1 MAAAA
6 ASKKLKQQ
14 QVQQQKQTLISQ
26 EESECLAELAKQFGI
41 TDLKLE
47 DLKNPQSALMK
58 LIRGERRQIQEEVI
72 YIFFYKKNQFFC

>member
-14 QVQQQKQTLISQ
+14 PQHPSMSS

-47 DLKNPQSALMK
+47 DLKVFLK
-58 LIRGERRQIQEEVI
+58 K
-72 YIFFYKKNQFFC
+72 FFFTFKTLF